1 MGGTVRLGFY
11 GEHLLQELPWSVF
24 FMTPV
29 KQNGQRAKRLPKSRI
44 ELASAGDF
52 LFVKVE
58 DSV

>member
-1 MGGTVRLGFY
+1 
-11 GEHLLQELPWSVF
+11 
-24 FMTPV
+24 MTPV